1 MIQLDQ
7 AETAINTVLADQL
20 FDVPQG
26 IPRQLVFYKGEMA
39 AKRKGSE
46 DDDVSY
52 CHLQPGAFRFTRQGM
67 VQQVRAGFVLYSG
80 GTPAQGLEMVAD
92 TAKKLSKLAGQT
104 YSPCSLVGEITGNFE
119 NIEHPNYWL
128 EIDLQLTTINEAQL

>member
-1 MIQLDQ
+1 
-7 AETAINTVLADQL
+7 
-20 FDVPQG
+20 
-26 IPRQLVFYKGEMA
+26 
-39 AKRKGSE
+39 
-46 DDDVSY
+46 
-52 CHLQPGAFRFTRQGM
+52 M